1 MKKNQLLKFSLVS
14 LLITTAHV
22 KAESSTEYAESL
34 ADKYII
40 VDTHIDTPIRLFY
53 NWVDIGERSKVGEF
67 DYPRAVQGGL
77 DAAFMS
83 IFIPPSIDAEGQA
96 KSFADNLIDSVE
108 KIVAQQPKKFQIAT
122 CVSDVH
128 KLQNASAVALPMGIE
143 NGGPIAGKI
152 ENLRHFYK
160 RGIRYI
166 TLAHSKWNHISDS
179 SYDPEEHWGGLSDFG
194 TSLVKEMNNVGVMID
209 VSHITDRAFW
219 QVIALTE
226 TPVIASHSSLRY
238 FVPGFHRNMSDEM
251 VRAMGENGGVIQIN
265 FGSTFVTEKA
275 RNFINESRDAVEQ
288 FQKENQL
295 NDDDPKISKYREEY
309 MKKNNFPYARVA
321 DVADH
326 IDRTVELAGIDHV
339 GLGSDFDGVGPTLPT
354 NLKHVGDYPNLIQ
367 ELLKR
372 GYSERD
378 IQKILVGNLLRVW
391 KEAELFAS
399 ARGNPV
405 LCAQN

>member
-1 MKKNQLLKFSLVS
+1 
-14 LLITTAHV
+14 
-22 KAESSTEYAESL
+22 
-34 ADKYII
+34 
-40 VDTHIDTPIRLFY
+40 
-53 NWVDIGERSKVGEF
+53 
-67 DYPRAVQGGL
+67 
-77 DAAFMS
+77 
-83 IFIPPSIDAEGQA
+83 
-96 KSFADNLIDSVE
+96 
-108 KIVAQQPKKFQIAT
+108 
-122 CVSDVH
+122 
-128 KLQNASAVALPMGIE
+128 
-143 NGGPIAGKI
+143 
-152 ENLRHFYK
+152 
-160 RGIRYI
+160 
-166 TLAHSKWNHISDS
+166 
-179 SYDPEEHWGGLSDFG
+179 
-194 TSLVKEMNNVGVMID
+194 
-209 VSHITDRAFW
+209 
-219 QVIALTE
+219 
-226 TPVIASHSSLRY
+226 
-238 FVPGFHRNMSDEM
+238 MSDEM

-378 IQKILVGNLLRVW
+378 IQKILGGNLLRVW